1 MQTEYDYNNEPEID
15 EMGKSYKVS
24 EFSFLDEV
32 GYWGEMLLLILLIVG
47 LGIGAVKLI
56 EYFGN

>member
-24 EFSFLDEV
+24 EFSFWDEV
-32 GYWGEMLLLILLIVG
+32 GYWGGWLIVILLIVG